1 MGHIEMKCYD
11 IASIP
16 GKVIYED
23 IKRTKND
30 TDFLPILKLTPC
42 QFGQSLAEMAT
53 FLPDQISSIHLF
65 HLLEEGYVKGIFS
78 RFMSMSRGLFR
89 FLILHIDRYEISRIP
104 VLSSIRQDICPKF
117 YTARFSGYKFYT
129 AKVRNLQHFHR
140 KLTV

>member
-78 RFMSMSRGLFR
+78 RFMSMSRGSFW
-89 FLILHIDRYEISRIP
+89 FLILCIDRYEISRH
-104 VLSSIRQDICPKF
+104 DICPKF
-117 YTARFSGYKFYT
+117 YTARFSGFKFYT
-129 AKVRNLQHFHR
+129 AKVRNLRHFSR